1 MIEKM
6 NLEDLKVAQ
15 KKQALKCMKLLKIHK
30 NAVEEFKNDKLNYSL
45 RGALFWLDDEMKKA
59 VKRAEDIYGI
69 MVYHCIL
76 SETEFGVLLDC
87 LYVSKDPDEWEM
99 DIQDIKNGEQI
110 VSFCINFSAPEFSEF
125 GLIGIRPLW
134 GGVLRIW

>member
-59 VKRAEDIYGI
+59 VKRAEDVYGM

-76 SETEFGVLLDC
+76 TETEFGVLLDC
-87 LYVSKDPDEWEM
+87 LYVSKDPDDWEI
-99 DIQDIKNGEQI
+99 DIQDIKNGETS
-110 VSFCINFSAPEFSEF
+110 SFCINFSAPEFSEF

>member
-15 KKQALKCMKLLKIHK
+15 KKQALRCMKLLKIHK

-87 LYVSKDPDEWEM
+87 LYVSKDPDDWEI
-99 DIQDIKNGEQI
+99 DIQDIKNGETT
-110 VSFCINFSAPEFSEF
+110 SFCINFSAPEFSEF